1 MERLLYTAV
10 YELIEGGVQIT
21 FPNDELMSVVEE
33 TFDDAL
39 QSAREIL
46 ALAVLDAEE
55 EGREFKQ
62 TEVDENKLLP
72 SQHLVSIDVWMPL
85 ERAKIKE
92 TYSKKTLTVPTWLDM
107 LAKSKGINFSSVL
120 TKALKK
126 ELGVRG

>member
-10 YELIEGGVQIT
+10 YELVEGGVQIT

-33 TFDDAL
+33 TFDGAL

-62 TEVDENKLLP
+62 TEVDENKLSP